1 MTIDEDWPTTSLGLR
16 SVPAPDSTRDV
27 PPPHCPPRCPVR
39 RIETTASG
47 LPPSGS
53 DGLPA
58 IEFAPCAGSNQLR
71 WRSTE
76 IATALAHSASTE
88 SARRMWD
95 LDILIV
101 GAGPSG
107 LTAADHLVAAG
118 RRPLVIERS
127 AQTGGLIRS
136 IRRGEFVVD
145 LGRKELYTRIPEID
159 RLWNAVLG
167 AAYRPYPHR
176 VGSLFG
182 GRILELSGRDRGPL
196 RGMPP
201 QLLCAGGID
210 LIRGWIDGAIRRPD
224 SYERFWH
231 QRVGRR
237 FSYALAQGYWEKF
250 RGQPWHALPVPEAL
264 AGGEQRVSH
273 GFAAVVQSLQLAARG
288 GVSRQHSWRHPALGT
303 GQLTDRL
310 AARVREGGGEI
321 WLNAE
326 LIALERSDG
335 GRLLATIRRKGANLT
350 CRAEAVISSL
360 TPEALDA
367 LMRPNAPEIV
377 TRHKRAVMLVYL
389 FLKAPPCFP
398 HAWLEV
404 NDPAFCA
411 GRISNYAGF
420 NGDMVPP
427 GHSALCVE
435 YFLNGDDPQLRSNH
449 DQAWI
454 ARALAECSA
463 NDLIDPDRL
472 IDAMAIR
479 LDRCNAAAS
488 WREEQ
493 DSARTDLYDRLA
505 AYPNLFHVH
514 RPGADWAS
522 FAGLCAAKAILTQD
536 RKDFDRRADP
546 GRSYA
551 ASNAETMREEA

>member
-1 MTIDEDWPTTSLGLR
+1 M
-16 SVPAPDSTRDV
+16 
-27 PPPHCPPRCPVR
+27 
-39 RIETTASG
+39 
-47 LPPSGS
+47 
-53 DGLPA
+53 
-58 IEFAPCAGSNQLR
+58 F
-71 WRSTE
+71 
-76 IATALAHSASTE
+76 
-88 SARRMWD
+88 D

-118 RRPLVIERS
+118 RQPLIIERS
-127 AQTGGLIRS
+127 SQTGGLIRS

-145 LGRKELYTRIPEID
+145 LGRKELYARIPEID
-159 RLWNAVLG
+159 HLWNTVLG

-182 GRILELSGRDRGPL
+182 GRILELSGRHRGPL

-201 QLLCAGGID
+201 QLLFAGGID
-210 LIRGWIDGAIRRPD
+210 LIRGWIDGAIRTPD

-237 FSYALAQGYWEKF
+237 FSRALAQGYWEKF
-250 RGQPWHALPVPEAL
+250 RGQPWRALPVPEAL
-264 AGGEQRVSH
+264 AGGEQSVSH
-273 GFAAVVQSLQLAARG
+273 GFAAIMQSLKLAVRG
-288 GVSRQHSWRHPALGT
+288 SVSQQHSWRHPALGT
-303 GQLTDRL
+303 GQLTDAL
-310 AARVREGGGEI
+310 AARVRGGGGEI
-321 WLNAE
+321 WLGTE
-326 LIALERSDG
+326 LIALEQSDD
-335 GRLLATIRRKGANLT
+335 GRLLATMRRKGTNLT

-360 TPEALDA
+360 TPEALDT
-367 LMRPNAPEIV
+367 LMRPGKPDVA
-377 TRHKRAVMLVYL
+377 TRQKRAVMLVYL
-389 FLKAPPCFP
+389 FLDAPPRFP

-404 NDPAFCA
+404 NDPASGA
-411 GRISNYAGF
+411 GRISNYAAF

-427 GHSALCVE
+427 GHAALCVE
-435 YFLNGDDPQLRSNH
+435 YFLNGDDPRLHSNN
-449 DQAWI
+449 DRDWI
-454 ARALAECSA
+454 AQAVADCRT
-463 NDLIDPDRL
+463 NDLIDPDRV

-505 AYPNLFHVH
+505 AYPRLFHVH

-522 FAGLCAAKAILTQD
+522 FAGLCAAEAILAKN
-536 RKDFDRRADP
+536 RKGFDRRAHP

-551 ASNAETMREEA
+551 ASSAETMREEA